1 MSDNGRERRR
11 DTRLPAKLAV
21 RYKVGRK
28 IVNGLSTDLSE
39 NGVFIHTAQPAIE
52 GTEVFMH
59 INLGPG
65 EPTIKAVGVVRRSI
79 PAGIDSPGMGV
90 EFLALYGID
99 KKALLRFLK
108 VSLGREISED
118 AFGEVGTDH
127 MLKFV
132 FEPEE
137 SEGYGGTSPDQPLEL
152 APDLAPR
159 PPRGPYGTRK
169 VQNLNQPDPRYIPV
183 PSRLEREVTRNP
195 RAAMSAQDKH
205 NLAEL
210 RKLEVSRTGW
220 YLALLLK
227 VTVVLGGIGGLLW
240 AASRDPELV
249 HRVDEI
255 IKKLIGN

>member
-1 MSDNGRERRR
+1 MSEDGSERRR
-11 DTRLPAKLAV
+11 DTRLQARLAV

-28 IVNGLSTDLSE
+28 IVNGVSTDLSE
-39 NGVFIHTAQPAIE
+39 NGVFIHTAQPALE

-65 EPTIKAVGVVRRSI
+65 EPTIKAVGVVRRSL
-79 PAGIDSPGMGV
+79 PAGVDSPGMGV

-99 KKALLRFLK
+99 KKALLQFLQ

-132 FEPEE
+132 FEPEDDQ
-137 SEGYGGTSPDQPLEL
+137 GYGGTPPEPPLEL
-152 APDLAPR
+152 APDLSPR
-159 PPRGPYGTRK
+159 PPRGPYGSSR
-169 VQNLNQPDPRYIPV
+169 VQNLNQPDPRYVPT

-195 RAAMSAQDKH
+195 RAAMSEQDKH

-210 RKLEVSRTGW
+210 RKLEKRGFGW
-220 YLALLLK
+220 YIGQMIKWGLILAAIA
-227 VTVVLGGIGGLLW
+227 G
-240 AASRDPELV
+240 AAWWVSRDPELMQ
-249 HRVDEI
+249 
-255 IKKLIGN
+255 KLHKILNRG

>member
-1 MSDNGRERRR
+1 MSNEGRERRR
-11 DTRLPAKLAV
+11 DTRLQAKLGV
-21 RYKVGRK
+21 RYKVGKK

-39 NGVFIHTAQPAIE
+39 NGVFIHTSQPAPE

-79 PAGIDSPGMGV
+79 PAGVDSPGMGV

-99 KKALLRFLK
+99 KKALLRFLQ

-137 SEGYGGTSPDQPLEL
+137 GEDYGGTSPDQPLEL
-152 APDLAPR
+152 APDLSPR
-159 PPRGPYGTRK
+159 APRGPYGTRK
-169 VQNLNQPDPRYIPV
+169 VQNLNQPDPRYVPV

-195 RAAMSAQDKH
+195 RAAMSDLDKH

-210 RKLEVSRTGW
+210 RKLDQPGFGW
-220 YLALLLK
+220 YLAQLIKWGLLL
-227 VTVVLGGIGGLLW
+227 GAIAG
-240 AASRDPELV
+240 AAWWVSRDPELMQ
-249 HRVDEI
+249 ELQ
-255 IKKLIGN
+255 KLLDRI